1 MTTIMLRWE
10 RPALVAGIAGL
21 LISVLGAWLDLEQ
34 FYRSYLLSYTF
45 WFAIALGSLP
55 LVMLH
60 HLVGGRWGFVSR
72 RILEAATRTLPLMA
86 LLFVPVLLGIHHL
99 YEWSHADVVAQDA
112 ILKHKSSYLNVTFFV
127 IRAVGY
133 FLIWS
138 LLQWVLNRWSSEQDQ
153 TREPGK
159 MAALMRRFQMLSGP
173 GIIVYALTIS
183 FASTDWIMSLEP
195 HWFSTIYGLMFM
207 IGQMLTALAFAIA
220 VLATIAQKPPIA
232 GRLKPETLHDLGNLL
247 FALLMVWAY
256 LSFSQFLII
265 WSGNLPEEI
274 PWYVRRSAGGWQ
286 WMAAFLAVFHFA
298 IPFVLLM
305 LRRNKRRKNTLAV
318 IAISVVLMRFVDLT
332 WLIVPAHETSVHIH
346 WLDILTFI
354 SIGGLW
360 LAAFARQL
368 RTRPVLPL
376 NDPEFGLEEA

>member
-1 MTTIMLRWE
+1 MAAVILRWE
-10 RPALVAGIAGL
+10 RPALLSGIAGV
-21 LISVLGAWLDLEQ
+21 LISIVGAWLELEQ

-72 RILEAATRTLPLMA
+72 RILEASTRTLPLMA

-133 FLIWS
+133 FLIWT
-138 LLQWVLNRWSSEQDQ
+138 LLQWVLNRWSSEQDR
-153 TREPGK
+153 TSEPGK
-159 MAALMRRFQMLSGP
+159 MAALMRRFQLLSGP

-183 FASTDWIMSLEP
+183 FASTDWLMSLEP

-220 VLATIAQKPPIA
+220 MLGVIAQKPPIA

-274 PWYVRRSAGGWQ
+274 PWYLRRSEGGWQ

-298 IPFVLLM
+298 IPFVLL
-305 LRRNKRRKNTLAV
+305 LARRNKRRKNTLAI
-318 IAISVVLMRFVDLT
+318 IAVSVVLMRFVDLT
-332 WLIVPAHETSVHIH
+332 WLIVPAHEPSVHIH
-346 WLDILTFI
+346 WLDIVTFI

-368 RTRPVLPL
+368 RLRPVLPL
-376 NDPEFGLEEA
+376 NDPEFGLEES

>member
-1 MTTIMLRWE
+1 MAAITLRWE
-10 RPALVAGIAGL
+10 RPALFTGIAGL
-21 LISVLGAWLDLEQ
+21 LICVVGAWLGPEQ
-34 FYRSYLLSYTF
+34 FYRSFLLSYTF

-60 HLVGGRWGFVSR
+60 HLVGGRWGFISR
-72 RILEAATRTLPLMA
+72 RILEASTRTLPLMA

-112 ILKHKSSYLNVTFFV
+112 ILEHKSSYLNVPFFV
-127 IRAVGY
+127 IRAAGY
-133 FLIWS
+133 FLIWG

-159 MAALMRRFQMLSGP
+159 MAALMRRFQLLSGP

-183 FASTDWIMSLEP
+183 FASTDWLMSLEP

-207 IGQMLTALAFAIA
+207 IGQMLAALAFAIA
-220 VLATIAQKPPIA
+220 VIAVIGQKQPIA

-298 IPFVLLM
+298 IPFVLL
-305 LRRNKRRKNTLAV
+305 LARRNKRRKNTLAV
-318 IAISVVLMRFVDLT
+318 IAVSVVLMRFVDLT
-332 WLIVPAHETSVHIH
+332 WLIVPAHEPSVHIH
-346 WLDILTFI
+346 WLDVVTFI
-354 SIGGLW
+354 SVGGLW

-368 RTRPVLPL
+368 RLRPVLPL
-376 NDPEFGLEEA
+376 NDPEFGLEES